1 MKWLPKLRRVH
12 ARLDGVSGVVE
23 LRVNFTLSHKKF
35 IGFGGKF
42 H

>member
-12 ARLDGVSGVVE
+12 ARLGVSGVVE
-23 LRVNFTLSHKKF
+23 LRVNFTLRHKKF